1 MHDFRKNSVV
11 AVLAVLVAVAVAAA
25 AGGVGVCTHTWYNKE
40 KINRIPQP
48 LAIQKK

>member
-25 AGGVGVCTHTWYNKE
+25 AGGGGVCTHKWYNKE